1 MGTHPIFESDFDCLT
16 DMVGFTERDI
26 DDLTDIYINKV
37 IYPSD
42 DECDESS
49 DSRGDESST
58 RERQMIQM
66 PKSIYVT
73 KLPAA
78 IFSNEDLKKE
88 FENLFIF
95 GEKFFYFPNF
105 FRCRVEFND
114 SLEACRA
121 RVKFHLFNFH

>member
-1 MGTHPIFESDFDCLT
+1 
-16 DMVGFTERDI
+16 MVGFTERDI

-49 DSRGDESST
+49 ECRDETST

-73 KLPAA
+73 KV
-78 IFSNEDLKKE
+78 
-88 FENLFIF
+88 
-95 GEKFFYFPNF
+95 
-105 FRCRVEFND
+105 R
-114 SLEACRA
+114 
-121 RVKFHLFNFH
+121 